1 VDRPQLWVIAG
12 PNGAGKST
20 LVARFHVAARLPVVN
35 PDVIARELKPNH
47 RGETAIMLKAGRIAA
62 ARRRDLLRAGHS
74 FAIETTLTGHSELR
88 VMSDARRAGYKTNL
102 VYVGVDDAL
111 TALGRVRERVARGGH
126 DVPSTI
132 VLRRYAKSVAN
143 LVIAVPLFDRCFIL
157 DNTGNR
163 HRLLATIDKGRV
175 RHASRRLPDWARTVI
190 PS

>member
-1 VDRPQLWVIAG
+1 
-12 PNGAGKST
+12 
-20 LVARFHVAARLPVVN
+20 
-35 PDVIARELKPNH
+35 
-47 RGETAIMLKAGRIAA
+47 
-62 ARRRDLLRAGHS
+62 
-74 FAIETTLTGHSELR
+74 
-88 VMSDARRAGYKTNL
+88 MSDTRRAGYKTNL